1 MHWSDVM
8 AQRLAERGQNH
19 IVATGITPSG
29 EFHIGHLRE
38 ILTGD
43 MIVRAAQ
50 KAGLNAELVF
60 VVDNADPL
68 RKVYPFLSDDYQAF
82 IGHQLGSIPAPDAN
96 GHPDW
101 SRFENEGWSYGDH
114 FLAPF
119 LDALAQIGVEPKLLP
134 NLEAY
139 QSGKFAAATKRACDE
154 PGAIRE
160 IIERVSGRELSED
173 WFPWQPLD
181 SKGSLDGV
189 VVTGYE
195 YPMVHWRDAHGIEGV
210 SDITKGEG
218 KLPWRLDWPAKWGF
232 NGITCEP
239 FGKDHG
245 AAGGS
250 YDTGKE
256 IARFFG
262 HEPPTPLTYEW
273 ISLRG
278 QGAMSSSTG
287 NTVGPIEALELVP
300 PEILRYLIANS
311 KPNKAI
317 EFDTGMGL
325 VNLADD
331 FERWSSRDL
340 QEELSDSSL
349 SRRQRVQFEDTETA
363 LALASPKVGNAVSA
377 TSVSFR
383 HLALLAQIKTED
395 VEVWRSLAASHDVEE
410 PTVELHD
417 RLRRMRNWIASP
429 HFPDEMRISV
439 RKTPSEEALAD
450 LEAEHLQVI
459 NCLHKALSNQPW
471 TNEGITAAFKDAAES
486 SSTGMRQVYRACYA
500 VFMGKERGPRLAPIL
515 ANCDRT
521 EMLDLVV
528 ACSNVVERKPA
539 SG

>member
-8 AQRLAERGQNH
+8 AQRLAERGGRH

-43 MIVRAAQ
+43 MIVRAAR
-50 KAGLNAELVF
+50 KAGLDAELVF

-68 RKVYPFLSDDYQAF
+68 RKVYPFLSDDYEAF
-82 IGHQLGSIPAPDAN
+82 IGHQLGAIPAPNEN
-96 GHPDW
+96 GDPDW
-101 SRFENEGWSYGDH
+101 EGFETTGRNYGDH

-119 LDALAQIGVEPKLLP
+119 LEALGHIGVHPKLLP

-139 QSGKFAAATKRACDE
+139 RSGKFAESAKRACDDPE
-154 PGAIRE
+154 TIRE
-160 IIERVSGRELSED
+160 IIERVSGRELPES

-189 VVTGYE
+189 TVTGYA
-195 YPMVHWRDAHGIEGV
+195 YPHVHWVDAHGVNGV

-232 NGITCEP
+232 NHITCEP

-262 HEPPTPLTYEW
+262 HEPPMPLTYEW

-278 QGAMSSSTG
+278 QGAMSSSSG

-300 PEILRYLIANS
+300 PEILRYLIAQS

-331 FERWSSRDL
+331 FERWSGRDL
-340 QEELSDSSL
+340 ETELEDASL
-349 SRRQRVQFEDTETA
+349 SRRQRVQLEDTVAA
-363 LALASPKVGNAVSA
+363 LELASPVVGESVSA
-377 TSVSFR
+377 ASVSFR
-383 HLALLAQIKTED
+383 HLALLAQIKASDTD
-395 VEVWRSLAASHDVEE
+395 VWESLASSHGIAK
-410 PTVELHD
+410 PTAELID
-417 RLRRMRNWIASP
+417 RLRRMRTWIASS
-429 HFPDEMRISV
+429 HFPEEMRITV
-439 RKTPSEEALAD
+439 RTSPSREAL
-450 LEAEHLQVI
+450 EALDDESRNVIKHLRE
-459 NCLHKALSNQPW
+459 ALSDHPW
-471 TNEGITAAFKDAAES
+471 TVEGITASFKAAGENS
-486 SSTGMRQVYRACYA
+486 GTSMRQVYRACYA
-500 VFMGKERGPRLAPIL
+500 VFMGEERGPRLAPIL
-515 ANCDRT
+515 ANCDKAT
-521 EMLDLVV
+521 MLELVS
-528 ACSNVVERKPA
+528 ACSQVV
-539 SG
+539 